1 MPAVRILCV
10 DDDASI
16 RELLPK
22 VLALHGYEAAVAA
35 SVSEALSI
43 ITSQKFDV
51 LISDLNMGSAA
62 DGFTVV
68 SAMKRINPEC
78 VNFILTG
85 YPAFESALQ
94 ALRAQVDDY
103 FIKPADIPQLLKQI
117 EDRLNRR
124 DRPNTPS
131 GKRLSEI
138 LRDNVDQIVSRTLEA
153 MKKNSELSQLPLS
166 DDERV
171 AHLDVVLRELADHLD
186 SKDPNEGSELLLRS
200 ARRRGEL
207 RLAQHVPIDLMV
219 HNERVKE
226 IIIDKVIFE
235 NLLAID
241 LSNLLADR
249 ALLNDALLLQMGES
263 VRAYV
268 QAERSARH

>member
-1 MPAVRILCV
+1 VPYATGV
-10 DDDASI
+10 DDDPGI
-16 RELLPK
+16 RDLLPK
-22 VLALHGYEAAVAA
+22 ILALNGYEAVVAA
-35 SVSEALSI
+35 SVAEALTI

-62 DGFTVV
+62 DGFTIV
-68 SAMKRINPEC
+68 SAMKRLNPEC

-103 FIKPADIPQLLKQI
+103 FVKPADIPQLLTQI
-117 EDRLNRR
+117 EGRLNRR
-124 DRPNTPS
+124 NRPMRPG

-138 LRDNVDQIVSRTLEA
+138 LRDNVDHIVSRSLEA
-153 MKKNSELSQLPLS
+153 MKENRELSQLPLS

-171 AHLDVVLRELADHLD
+171 ADLDVVLRELADHLD

-207 RLAQHVPIDLMV
+207 RFSQHVPIDLMV

-226 IIIDKVIFE
+226 ITIDKVIFE
-235 NLLAID
+235 NLLVID
-241 LSNLLADR
+241 LSTLLADR
-249 ALLNDALLLQMGES
+249 AQLNDALLLQMAES

-268 QAERSARH
+268 QAERSARL

>member
-10 DDDASI
+10 DDDPTI
-16 RELLPK
+16 REVIPK
-22 VLALHGYEAAVAA
+22 ILNLHGYDTATAG
-35 SVSEALSI
+35 SVPDALNL

-51 LISDLNMGSAA
+51 LIADLNMGHAA

-68 SAMKRINPEC
+68 SAMRRVNPEC

-103 FIKPADIPQLLKQI
+103 FTKPADIPQLLKQI

-124 DRPNTPS
+124 SQPIPRPEQ
-131 GKRLSEI
+131 RLSAI
-138 LRDNVDQIVSRTLEA
+138 LRDNVDIIVDRTLTA
-153 MKKNSELSQLPLS
+153 MKTDADLSQLLLS

-171 AHLDVVLRELADHLD
+171 GILRAVLRELADHLD
-186 SKDPNEGSELLLRS
+186 SGEPNEGSEILLRS
-200 ARRRGEL
+200 AGCRGKL
-207 RLAQHVPIDLMV
+207 RLAQHVPIELMV
-219 HNERVKE
+219 RNERLKE
-226 IIIDKVIFE
+226 LVINDVIYE

-241 LSNLLADR
+241 LSFLLLDIGR
-249 ALLNDALLLQMGES
+249 LNDALLLQMEES

-268 QAERSARH
+268 QAERQARN